1 MNEIHFKNGSYI
13 KTIESKETH
22 RSNNSKQHYQLI
34 IDYYKYFPEIFIEK
48 FMGVRLLPYQKAYIR
63 LCNKIF
69 PREIKLARGQ
79 SYMRFLYAMM
89 YKQLWSDY
97 LKEVS
102 GMSMGG
108 IMGTAM
114 KDMCIEKGDIPSD
127 CKMEGM
133 MIFSKINEGKNPCD
147 DCTCDCSH
155 KKQNET
161 EE

>member
-13 KTIESKETH
+13 KTIESKENH
-22 RSNNSKQHYQLI
+22 RSKNADNNFYISLP
-34 IDYYKYFPEIFIEK
+34 DFVEK
-48 FMGVRLLPYQKAYIR
+48 FLGIKLLPYQKAYLR
-63 LCNKIF
+63 MYEKIPKGTKF
-69 PREIKLARGQ
+69 MFARGQ
-79 SYMRFLYAMM
+79 SHMRFLYAMM